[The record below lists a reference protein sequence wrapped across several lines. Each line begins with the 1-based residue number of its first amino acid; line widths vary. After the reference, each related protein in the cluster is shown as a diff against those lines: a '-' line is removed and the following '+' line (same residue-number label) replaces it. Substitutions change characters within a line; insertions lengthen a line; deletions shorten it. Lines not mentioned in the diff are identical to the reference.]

1 MGSMKRLR
9 AVKTSYCILSGCIA
23 ALGLIFLIWPQLSLS
38 VMCRISGCV
47 LLVGGITK
55 VVSYFTKDLYQLAF
69 QFDLAL
75 GITMIVVSAAM
86 IFHTQALL
94 SVLTVCIGLFMLFD
108 AALRVQTALDARRF
122 GEERWWLVLVLSILV
137 ALAGILLMLMPFTA
151 QGVILRIVG
160 LNLVLD
166 GALNFW
172 LAKTT
177 VKVPKDVPYEIVE
190 EEHSI

>member
-1 MGSMKRLR
+1 MRNLKIVKNAYSIMTVCLILVGAILLFWPQMGLDTICKIYGIFLVIYGI
-9 AVKTSYCILSGCIA
+9 AKLSG
-23 ALGLIFLIWPQLSLS
+23 
-38 VMCRISGCV
+38 
-47 LLVGGITK
+47 
-55 VVSYFTKDLYQLAF
+55 YFARDLFQLAF

-122 GEERWWLVLVLSILV
+122 GEERWWLVLALSILV

>member
-1 MGSMKRLR
+1 MRNLKIVKNAYSIMTLCLILVGAILLFWPQMGLDTICKIYGIFLVIYGI
-9 AVKTSYCILSGCIA
+9 AKLSG
-23 ALGLIFLIWPQLSLS
+23 
-38 VMCRISGCV
+38 
-47 LLVGGITK
+47 
-55 VVSYFTKDLYQLAF
+55 YFARDLFQLAF

-122 GEERWWLVLVLSILV
+122 GEERWWLVLALSILV

-177 VKVPKDVPYEIVE
+177 VKVPKNVPYEIVE

>member
-1 MGSMKRLR
+1 
-9 AVKTSYCILSGCIA
+9 
-23 ALGLIFLIWPQLSLS
+23 
-38 VMCRISGCV
+38 
-47 LLVGGITK
+47 
-55 VVSYFTKDLYQLAF
+55 
-69 QFDLAL
+69 
-75 GITMIVVSAAM
+75 
-86 IFHTQALL
+86 
-94 SVLTVCIGLFMLFD
+94 MLFD

-122 GEERWWLVLVLSILV
+122 GEERWWLVLALSILV

-177 VKVPKDVPYEIVE
+177 VKVPQNVPYEIGE
-190 EEHSI
+190 EGHSILERRILS